1 MSRSENMSLRVGVPQ
16 GLLHFQYGTVWERFL
31 SELGAEVVLSGET
44 TRHTLDCG
52 SVLDEMCLPAKVFF
66 GHAYQLRDKV
76 DYLFLPRIVSIRSGQ
91 YTCPKIIGMPDVLRN
106 NVGHLPLIIDTNID
120 MRKKSRPLYQAIVT
134 IGQLFGCGVVAS
146 LYAWFRAWQ
155 YRARIQPVGWAYD
168 GRPRLA
174 LIGHPY
180 IIYDRQVSLDT
191 LGKLNK
197 LGMQVV
203 TPEMV
208 EREEINRAAA
218 KLEKKIFW
226 SNSHTL
232 AGAAMALMSGSRTLS
247 GIIFMTCFACG
258 PDALVGELIRQQAS
272 QLNIPCMQ
280 LSLDEHTA
288 EAGLVTRLEAF
299 SDMVKRRQNT

>member
-1 MSRSENMSLRVGVPQ
+1 MSVRVGVPQ
-16 GLLHFQYGTVWERFL
+16 GLLYFQYGTVLERFL

-44 TRHTLDCG
+44 SRYTLDCG

-66 GHAYQLRDKV
+66 GHACCLRDKV
-76 DYLFLPRIVSIRSGQ
+76 DYLFLPRIVSIRQGQ

-106 NVGHLPLIIDTNID
+106 NVGQLPPIIDTNID
-120 MRKKSRPLYQAIVT
+120 MRQKSRQLYHAIVT
-134 IGQLFGCGVVAS
+134 VGQLLGCSIATS

-155 YRARIQPVGWAYD
+155 YRARIQPVECGYD

-180 IIYDRQVSLDT
+180 IIYDSQVSLGT
-191 LGKLNK
+191 LEKLKK
-197 LGMQVV
+197 LGMQVF

-208 EREEINRAAA
+208 EFEEINRAAA
-218 KLEKKIFW
+218 RLEKKLFW
-226 SNSHTL
+226 SNSHTI
-232 AGAAMALMSGSRTLS
+232 AGAAMALMAGNRPLS

-258 PDALVGELIRQQAS
+258 PDAMVGELIRQQAS
-272 QLNIPCMQ
+272 YLNIPCMQ

-299 SDMVKRRQNT
+299 TDMVKRRKNTCL